1 MIFMDIIINLLT
13 SLIAFL
19 WSIAR
24 VLIPMMIVIEI
35 FKDTKLI
42 DKISNAF
49 KPIANFFTLS
59 EQSSISLVFGM
70 IFGLTIGAGAI
81 IQSAQDYD
89 IDKRSI
95 FLICMFLSMCH
106 AIFEDSIIFSAAGA
120 NAAALLIARFISAIL
135 ITLIFS
141 KIIKKET
148 TDENTGDMN

>member
-1 MIFMDIIINLLT
+1 MDIIIEILKNLI
-13 SLIAFL
+13 SFL

-24 VLIPMMIVIEI
+24 ILIPIMIVIEI

-42 DKISNAF
+42 NKISNAF
-49 KPIANFFTLS
+49 KPVSKFFTLS

-81 IQSAQDYD
+81 IQSAKDYD
-89 IDKRSI
+89 IDRRSI

-120 NAAALLIARFISAIL
+120 NPIALLTARFISAIS
-135 ITLIFS
+135 ITFIFS
-141 KIIKKET
+141 RLIKKET
-148 TDENTGDMN
+148 PADNAGE

>member
-1 MIFMDIIINLLT
+1 MDIIINILINLL
-13 SLIAFL
+13 SFL

-24 VLIPMMIVIEI
+24 VLIPLMIAIEI

-49 KPIANFFTLS
+49 KPISKFFTLS
-59 EQSSISLVFGM
+59 EQSSISLVFGI

-81 IQSAQDYD
+81 IQSAKDYD
-89 IDKRSI
+89 VDKRSI

-106 AIFEDSIIFSAAGA
+106 AIFEDSIIFVAAGT
-120 NAAALLIARFISAIL
+120 NVFALLSARFISAIL
-135 ITLIFS
+135 ITFIFS

-148 TDENTGDMN
+148 LDENTGDKKI

>member
-1 MIFMDIIINLLT
+1 
-13 SLIAFL
+13 
-19 WSIAR
+19 
-24 VLIPMMIVIEI
+24 MIVIEI

-59 EQSSISLVFGM
+59 EESSISLVFGM

-81 IQSAQDYD
+81 IQSAKDYD

-106 AIFEDSIIFSAAGA
+106 AVFEDTIIFSAAGA
-120 NAAALLIARFISAIL
+120 NVFALLSARLIAATL
-135 ITLIFS
+135 ITFIFS

-148 TDENTGDMN
+148 QVEVKKARIN

>member
-1 MIFMDIIINLLT
+1 MNLLT
-13 SLIAFL
+13 SLISFL

-24 VLIPMMIVIEI
+24 ILIPIMIVIEI
-35 FKDTKLI
+35 FKDTKII
-42 DKISNAF
+42 DKLSNAF

-59 EQSSISLVFGM
+59 EESSISLVFGM

-81 IQSAQDYD
+81 IQSTKDYD

-120 NAAALLIARFISAIL
+120 NVFALLSARFISATL

-141 KIIKKET
+141 RIIKKET
-148 TDENTGDMN
+148 TEENEKARIR

>member
-1 MIFMDIIINLLT
+1 MDIIINLLT
-13 SLIAFL
+13 NLISFL

-24 VLIPMMIVIEI
+24 VLIPIMIVIEI

-106 AIFEDSIIFSAAGA
+106 AVFEDSIIFAAAGA
-120 NAAALLIARFISAIL
+120 NIVALLTARFTAAIL

-148 TDENTGDMN
+148 PGENTGDIN

>member
-1 MIFMDIIINLLT
+1 MAIILNLLS

-24 VLIPMMIVIEI
+24 ILIPIMIVIEI

-49 KPIANFFTLS
+49 KPVSNFFTLS
-59 EQSSISLVFGM
+59 EQSGISMLFGI

-81 IQSAQDYD
+81 IQSTKDYD

-95 FLICMFLSMCH
+95 FLICMFLSLCH
-106 AIFEDSIIFSAAGA
+106 AIFEDSIIFAAAGA
-120 NAAALLIARFISAIL
+120 NPVALLIARFLSATM
-135 ITLIFS
+135 ITFIFS
-141 KIIKKET
+141 RIIKKET
-148 TDENTGDMN
+148 TSDNTNKQ